1 MKEKIKF
8 TDESLIKLN
17 RRIKKLKAQKDRLLT
32 ALRDLAESVGSSQV
46 ITNDQKI
53 ALEKAIIAIQLSN
66 ASD

>member
-8 TDESLIKLN
+8 VDDGLIKLN
-17 RRIKKLKAQKDRLLT
+17 RRLKKLKAQKDRLLT